1 MPPNQTEKYERF
13 KALHQRKG
21 AFVIPNPWNAGT
33 ARILSEMGFEALATT
48 SAGLAFDIGK
58 RDSAGGLNRQEVLD
72 NCRNIVD
79 ATNLPVSGD
88 LEDCFG
94 SAPEICAETIKM
106 ACKIGLVGGSI
117 EDATG
122 NAEDPIYEFDL
133 AVERVVAACEAA
145 RDLPFLLTARAE
157 NYLHGVFDLNETIR
171 RLQAF
176 SSAGADVLY
185 APGLPDLA
193 AIRQVCEAVDKPVN
207 VVMGLQ
213 GTAYTVS
220 QLQEAG
226 VKRISVGGS
235 FARAALGEFFRAA
248 REVLD
253 EGTFEYSDR
262 CIPDREVGKMMSA
275 SKRTDPEVL

>member
-1 MPPNQTEKYERF
+1 MPLSQTDKYERF
-13 KALHQRKG
+13 KTLHQRKG

-33 ARILSEMGFEALATT
+33 AIILSEMGFEALATT
-48 SAGLAFDIGK
+48 SAGLAFDVGK
-58 RDSAGGLNRQEVLD
+58 RDSAGGLNRQEVLE
-72 NCRNIVD
+72 NCRNIVV

-94 SAPEICAETIKM
+94 AAPAICAETIKM
-106 ACKIGLVGGSI
+106 ACETGLVGGSI

-122 NAEDPIYEFDL
+122 NTANPVYEFDL
-133 AVERVVAACEAA
+133 AVERVAAACEAA

-176 SSAGADVLY
+176 SNAGADVLY
-185 APGLPDLA
+185 APGLPDLD

-213 GTAYTVS
+213 GKAYTVS
-220 QLQEAG
+220 QLQDAG

-235 FARAALGEFFRAA
+235 FARAALGEFIRAA

-262 CIPDREVGKMMSA
+262 CIPDREVGEMMSE
-275 SKRTDPEVL
+275 SKRTDSE